1 MIINLDLNI
10 EKPRYYTVSDI
21 TFAQVDAWFGH
32 TTRDL
37 KLDLIYP
44 QSRMKKVP
52 CIVWICGG
60 GWIRMDKSAHLAY
73 LAKLALNGFAVASVE
88 YRTSNEGAYPMPL
101 EDVKAA
107 IRYLK
112 AHAERYCLDENKF
125 GVAGESAGGYLAAMC
140 AHSTTTK
147 ALMSAIISIIQ
158 AKFRLVALFIR
169 RQTFQLFRTNR
180 LLRQAQVWSRLCW
193 V

>member
-37 KLDLIYP
+37 KLNLIYP
-44 QSRMKKVP
+44 QSRSKKVP
-52 CIVWICGG
+52 CIIWICGG

-101 EDVKAA
+101 EDVKAV
-107 IRYLK
+107 ILPQ
-112 AHAERYCLDENKF
+112 
-125 GVAGESAGGYLAAMC
+125 C

-158 AKFRLVALFIR
+158 ARCRLAVRFIR
-169 RQTFQLFRTNR
+169 QLTLLIFRTNR

>member
-1 MIINLDLNI
+1 
-10 EKPRYYTVSDI
+10 
-21 TFAQVDAWFGH
+21 
-32 TTRDL
+32 
-37 KLDLIYP
+37 
-44 QSRMKKVP
+44 
-52 CIVWICGG
+52 
-60 GWIRMDKSAHLAY
+60 MDKSAHLAY

-112 AHAERYCLDENKF
+112 AHAERYSLDENKF

-140 AHSTTTK
+140 ALNNDKS
-147 ALMSAIISIIQ
+147 LDVGNYLDYSSEVQ
-158 AKFRLVALFIR
+158 ACCPFIR

>member
-1 MIINLDLNI
+1 MKIIVDHTSMQPIYEQIVEQIKKQILQGTLREGAPLDSVRMLA
-10 EKPRYYTVSDI
+10 K
-21 TFAQVDAWFGH
+21 
-32 TTRDL
+32 DL
-37 KLDLIYP
+37 KVSALTVKKAYDALEEEQLIATVHGKGSFVLGVNPSLLAEEQKREIEQRMEQLVAKARAYGMSDEDLRAVILP
-44 QSRMKKVP
+44 Q
-52 CIVWICGG
+52 
-60 GWIRMDKSAHLAY
+60 
-73 LAKLALNGFAVASVE
+73 
-88 YRTSNEGAYPMPL
+88 
-101 EDVKAA
+101 
-107 IRYLK
+107 
-112 AHAERYCLDENKF
+112 
-125 GVAGESAGGYLAAMC
+125 C